1 LSSTINLVLCYLT
14 IIYIYN
20 MKNLGLDF
28 YFLTLYDKINTDK
41 CEILKF
47 LHELEYPK
55 INRQVTEYVR
65 LLSINH
71 IYLCEVT
78 FFMKEYF
85 LLKKI
90 WII

>member
-1 LSSTINLVLCYLT
+1 
-14 IIYIYN
+14 

-28 YFLTLYDKINTDK
+28 YLLTLYDKINTDK
-41 CEILKF
+41 CEMLNF
-47 LHELEYPK
+47 LHELEDPN

-71 IYLCEVT
+71 ISLCEVT
-78 FFMKEYF
+78 FSMKEYF

-90 WII
+90 LII